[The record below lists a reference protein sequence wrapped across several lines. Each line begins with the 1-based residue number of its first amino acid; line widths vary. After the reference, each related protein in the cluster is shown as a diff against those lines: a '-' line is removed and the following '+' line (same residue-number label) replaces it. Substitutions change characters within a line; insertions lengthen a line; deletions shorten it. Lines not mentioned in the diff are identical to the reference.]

1 MYNKDKAQALIL
13 FMLRIDYAIKR
24 TLFPISKRKTTYS
37 ETACVC
43 NKPVD
48 SRYSLWLFSMI
59 KSDLNN
65 DRHIALIVPTD
76 CVYNCSFLVQH
87 EKLCTFFHFN
97 LYLGN
102 NLIFIFLRYKS
113 KSWQYAE
120 KGHKNRAGGNRLNW
134 LIESCHVDI
143 SV

>member
-48 SRYSLWLFSMI
+48 SRYSL
-59 KSDLNN
+59 
-65 DRHIALIVPTD
+65 
-76 CVYNCSFLVQH
+76 
-87 EKLCTFFHFN
+87 
-97 LYLGN
+97 
-102 NLIFIFLRYKS
+102 
-113 KSWQYAE
+113 
-120 KGHKNRAGGNRLNW
+120 
-134 LIESCHVDI
+134 
-143 SV
+143 